1 MAHILI
7 VEDEKPIRE
16 LLRLN
21 MLEAGYECT
30 CAADGLQA
38 TELLENHTY
47 DLAILD
53 IMLPYVN
60 GYELLEYTKPSGT
73 PVIFLTAK
81 AAIDDRVKGLT
92 AGAEDY
98 IVKPFAI
105 AELLARIEVILRR
118 YHKSAE
124 ILKYDEWSIDTESR
138 TVTSADETVHLTP
151 KEYELF
157 VLFVRNRGVALFRN
171 RIFQMIWETDYVE
184 DTRTLDLHIQRL
196 RKKLHLEE
204 RLKTIYRIGY
214 RLE

>member
-1 MAHILI
+1 MAHILV

-16 LLRLN
+16 LLRMNL
-21 MLEAGYECT
+21 LDAGYEVT
-30 CAADGLQA
+30 TAADGLQA
-38 TELLENHTY
+38 SELLEDHTY
-47 DLAILD
+47 DLCLFD

-60 GYELLEYTKPSGT
+60 GYELLEYTKPTGI

-81 AAIDDRVKGLT
+81 AAVDDRVKGLT
-92 AGAEDY
+92 GGAEDY

-105 AELLARIEVILRR
+105 AELLARVEVVLRR
-118 YHKSAE
+118 YNKAAGT
-124 ILKYDEWSIDTESR
+124 LKYQEWTIDLESR
-138 TVTSADETVHLTP
+138 TVTSDTETVHLTP

-157 VLFVRNRGVALFRN
+157 VMFVRNQGVALFRN

-196 RKKLHLEE
+196 RKKLHLED

>member
-1 MAHILI
+1 MAHILV

-16 LLRLN
+16 LLRMNL
-21 MLEAGYECT
+21 LDAGYECT
-30 CAADGLQA
+30 CAADGREA
-38 TELLENHTY
+38 ASLLEEHTY
-47 DLAILD
+47 DLALLD

-60 GYELLEYTKPSGT
+60 GYELLEYTKPLDI

-81 AAIDDRVKGLT
+81 AAVDDRVKGLT
-92 AGAEDY
+92 GGAEDY

-105 AELLARIEVILRR
+105 AALLARVEVVLRR
-118 YHKSAE
+118 YNKAE
-124 ILKYDEWSIDTESR
+124 GVLKYQEWTIDMESR
-138 TVTSADETVHLTP
+138 TVTSDTETVHLTP

-157 VLFVRNRGVALFRN
+157 VLFVRNQGVALFRN

-196 RKKLHLEE
+196 RKKLHLED